1 MFYLNDAAL
10 SIISGSNNYPSFF
23 HGLEMRH
30 FLMGFPHPLAGCT
43 CLVNLVER
51 LVFVSALQRSTQRR
65 NDLACCVAR
74 SMWPPTNTLRSCY
87 RARRKA
93 VKEVRYIT

>member
-74 SMWPPTNTLRSCY
+74 SMWPPYKYTSIVLSRTTKSC
-87 RARRKA
+87 
-93 VKEVRYIT
+93 KEVHYIT